1 MKLIKN
7 ITLAT
12 ILGLS
17 SLSAHTFWVSTIES
31 FEHAPGHALVGLG
44 WGHVLPFDDRI
55 NSGRVNVEEFS
66 ITSPNKEKTLLKIPK
81 DEAIEATNETKNFE
95 VFDANVGL
103 QKIALK
109 KDSTQG
115 TYLIHAKQK
124 PTFYTNY
131 IDTKDRKRI
140 KLTTKDKIKDIK
152 KVLFS
157 VQWEGSGS
165 TYLTIGKW
173 SEQKAT
179 NKGFE
184 IVPKSDLSNL
194 KAGDTVEFEVLFYG
208 KPYDSLAKKGEAKLT
223 LFSNPRSQGEGLS
236 LTAPV
241 KNGIAKFEV
250 PSKGQWML
258 MAILNQQVK
267 KEGELKDLHGKVN
280 SVMFSSTLTLNV
292 K

>member
-81 DEAIEATNETKNFE
+81 DEAIEATNETKDFE
-95 VFDANVGL
+95 VFDAHVGL

-115 TYLIHAKQK
+115 TYHIHAKQK
-124 PTFYTNY
+124 PNFYTSY
-131 IDTKDRKRI
+131 IDTKDRKRF
-140 KLTTKDKIKDIK
+140 KL
-152 KVLFS
+152 
-157 VQWEGSGS
+157 
-165 TYLTIGKW
+165 
-173 SEQKAT
+173 
-179 NKGFE
+179 
-184 IVPKSDLSNL
+184 KSLDE
-194 KAGDTVEFEVLFYG
+194 VENV
-208 KPYDSLAKKGEAKLT
+208 KKGYIFRKMGKLC
-223 LFSNPRSQGEGLS
+223 
-236 LTAPV
+236 
-241 KNGIAKFEV
+241 K
-250 PSKGQWML
+250 
-258 MAILNQQVK
+258 
-267 KEGELKDLHGKVN
+267 
-280 SVMFSSTLTLNV
+280 
-292 K
+292 

>member
-7 ITLAT
+7 ITLAAV
-12 ILGLS
+12 LGLS
-17 SLSAHTFWVSTIES
+17 SLSAHTFWVTSTGS

-44 WGHVLPFDDRI
+44 WGHVLPFDDRL
-55 NSGRVNVEEFS
+55 NSGRVHVDEFS
-66 ITSPNKEKTLLKIPK
+66 ITSPDNEKTLLKVPT
-81 DEAIEATNETKNFE
+81 DEGIEATNETKDFE

-103 QKIALK
+103 QKIGLK
-109 KDSTQG
+109 KDSTKG

-124 PTFYTNY
+124 PTFYTHF

-140 KLTTKDKIKDIK
+140 KLTTKDKIKNIK

-157 VQWEGSGS
+157 VKWEGYGS
-165 TYLTIGKW
+165 SYLTLGKW
-173 SEQKAT
+173 SEQKAK

-194 KAGDTVEFEVLFYG
+194 KAGDMVEFEVLFYG
-208 KPYDSLAKKGEAKLT
+208 KPYDKVAKKGEAKLT
-223 LFSNPRSQGEGLS
+223 LFSNPISQGEGLS

-241 KNGIAKFEV
+241 YKGIAKFAV
-250 PSKGQWML
+250 PSKGQWMI
-258 MAILNQQVK
+258 MAILDQKVK

-280 SVMFSSTLTLNV
+280 SVMFSSTLTFHV